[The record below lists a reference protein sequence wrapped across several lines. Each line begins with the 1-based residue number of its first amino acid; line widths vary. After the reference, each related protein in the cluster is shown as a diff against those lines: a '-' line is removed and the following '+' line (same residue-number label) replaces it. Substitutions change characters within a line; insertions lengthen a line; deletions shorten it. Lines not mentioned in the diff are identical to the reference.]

1 VSGFLLYVAAQIDE
15 YNKTHSWR
23 IYMSDAVRSCGKK
36 LGEYPKTRWADL
48 INPVPEVDAVEV
60 INNVIRNAQ
69 IGVTA

>member
-1 VSGFLLYVAAQIDE
+1 
-15 YNKTHSWR
+15 
-23 IYMSDAVRSCGKK
+23 MSDAVRSCGKK